1 MIGRASSA
9 RQSRPQG
16 RSERPTGRSN
26 SSDRRAR
33 VRSGISK
40 RESTGPRPSAA
51 RRAILFHGP
60 SLSMYLRFVTT
71 LLIVGK
77 HPQEIFGVH
86 RNSLRCNAERHARCD
101 WLRKNDTMTD
111 ATMINGAMTST
122 AAHLRLKST
131 QIGYFQR
138 PSLTAADAGPQ
149 AKLLIAALKRC
160 AIQNLG
166 HVFVIV
172 IATSLSGLCPSVSAQ
187 AQNQTQAQT
196 RQQLLQDLDSG
207 QLRDA
212 VLLGQQAVSRW
223 PRDAQLRHYL
233 GVAYFKT
240 GEAKQA
246 QEQLTRA
253 RELNPKDSA
262 THFDLALLLLS
273 QQDYPGAADELEA
286 TIKLSPSNAAAH
298 LFLGRAYLNSNRSL
312 LVIEEFKT
320 TLKLDPAI
328 KLGHYHLG
336 FAYFSLGRNDE
347 AISEYKEELRRSG
360 ESPAVVYELGRS
372 LLESGKYEAAVTY
385 LQRATELDA
394 PNPDVWYN
402 LGKAQALAGQSGRA
416 ESSLRKAVELNPKDP
431 SPHYQLARVL
441 EKLGKSEEA
450 L

>member
-1 MIGRASSA
+1 
-9 RQSRPQG
+9 
-16 RSERPTGRSN
+16 
-26 SSDRRAR
+26 
-33 VRSGISK
+33 
-40 RESTGPRPSAA
+40 
-51 RRAILFHGP
+51 
-60 SLSMYLRFVTT
+60 MYLRFVPT

-86 RNSLRCNAERHARCD
+86 RNSLRCNAERQARCD

-111 ATMINGAMTST
+111 ATMINGAMTSM
-122 AAHLRLKST
+122 AAHLRLNST
-131 QIGYFQR
+131 QIEYFLR
-138 PSLTAADAGPQ
+138 HRLTAAADAGPQ
-149 AKLLIAALKRC
+149 AKLLIVALKRC
-160 AIQNLG
+160 ATQKLG

-172 IATSLSGLCPSVSAQ
+172 IATSLSGLCPSASAQ

-223 PRDAQLRHYL
+223 PRDAQVRQYL
-233 GVAYFKT
+233 GVAYFKP

-312 LVIEEFKT
+312 LAIEEFKI
-320 TLKLDPAI
+320 TLKLDPAMR
-328 KLGHYHLG
+328 LGHYHLG

-347 AISEYKEELRRSG
+347 AISEYKEELRQSG

-372 LLESGKYEAAVTY
+372 LLDSGKYDAAATY

-394 PNPDVWYN
+394 PNPD
-402 LGKAQALAGQSGRA
+402 G
-416 ESSLRKAVELNPKDP
+416 
-431 SPHYQLARVL
+431 
-441 EKLGKSEEA
+441 
-450 L
+450 

>member
-1 MIGRASSA
+1 
-9 RQSRPQG
+9 
-16 RSERPTGRSN
+16 
-26 SSDRRAR
+26 
-33 VRSGISK
+33 
-40 RESTGPRPSAA
+40 
-51 RRAILFHGP
+51 
-60 SLSMYLRFVTT
+60 MYLRFV
-71 LLIVGK
+71 
-77 HPQEIFGVH
+77 QQ
-86 RNSLRCNAERHARCD
+86 ARCD

-122 AAHLRLKST
+122 AAHLRLNST
-131 QIGYFQR
+131 QIEYFLR
-138 PSLTAADAGPQ
+138 RSLTAAADAGPQ

-160 AIQNLG
+160 ATQNLG

-172 IATSLSGLCPSVSAQ
+172 IATSLSGCVRPSQRKRKIRPKPKRASSCCRISTRASCETQSSSVSKQFTLA
-187 AQNQTQAQT
+187 ARCATSSLSG
-196 RQQLLQDLDSG
+196 RGLLQNRRG
-207 QLRDA
+207 Q
-212 VLLGQQAVSRW
+212 
-223 PRDAQLRHYL
+223 
-233 GVAYFKT
+233 
-240 GEAKQA
+240 QA

-286 TIKLSPSNAAAH
+286 TIKFSPSNAAAH

-312 LVIEEFKT
+312 LAIEEFRT

-347 AISEYKEELRRSG
+347 AITEYKEELRRSG

-402 LGKAQALAGQSGRA
+402 LGKAQALAGQSG
-416 ESSLRKAVELNPKDP
+416 
-431 SPHYQLARVL
+431 AR
-441 EKLGKSEEA
+441 
-450 L
+450 